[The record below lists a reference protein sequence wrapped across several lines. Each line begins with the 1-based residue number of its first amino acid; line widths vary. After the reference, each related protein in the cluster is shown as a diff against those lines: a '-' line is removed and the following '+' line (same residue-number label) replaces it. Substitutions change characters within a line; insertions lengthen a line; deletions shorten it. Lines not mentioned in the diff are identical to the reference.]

1 MDRRRFLEAGFALT
15 PLAAFLSA
23 CGKSVKWPEGMKPI
37 MWDRDI
43 CVTCNMVISDPRFAG
58 EMRGGPKDTVFKFD
72 DPGCVALWLDDKAA
86 AYPWMK
92 ESATKLWM
100 ASANITNG
108 KPDASADVVWLD
120 GFKAHYLTKTSPMGF
135 NFGAV
140 AEPQDKSVDFSTMC
154 NHVVT
159 QFKKGR
165 A

>member
-1 MDRRRFLEAGFALT
+1 MNRRRFLIAGFALT

-23 CGKSVKWPEGMKPI
+23 CGKSVHWPEGMKPI

-58 EMRGGPKDTVFKFD
+58 EMRGGSKDTVFKFD
-72 DPGCVALWLDDKAA
+72 DPGCVALWMDDKAA

-92 ESATKLWM
+92 EPTTKLWI
-100 ASANITNG
+100 A
-108 KPDASADVVWLD
+108 DATVKLESEPIWLD
-120 GFKAHYLTKTSPMGF
+120 GFKAHYVIKTSPMGF

-140 AEPQDKSVDFSTMC
+140 AQSQDTAVDFPTMC

-159 QFKKGR
+159 QFKRGR